1 MFNIV
6 DLIVIGILVFLIFLS
21 TKHNERIINEFA
33 KERKDLLDRLQAKD
47 FQQYTNKVIREK
59 AVEQINEIKPV
70 EESDI
75 FVS

>member
-70 EESDI
+70 EDNDI